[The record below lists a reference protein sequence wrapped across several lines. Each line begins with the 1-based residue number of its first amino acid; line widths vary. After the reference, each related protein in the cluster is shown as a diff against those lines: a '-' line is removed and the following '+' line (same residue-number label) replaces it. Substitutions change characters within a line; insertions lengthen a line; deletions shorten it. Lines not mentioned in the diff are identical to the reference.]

1 MSTQR
6 RHQDEKAPRMN
17 VGTLPNCGSIS
28 LVCPLAQQKM
38 GGTLSHRETPQRL
51 IIILLKWAAR
61 DGGEGEEDKRS
72 RQYSRDIQS
81 RILNFLCHTRALH
94 LKDESAT
101 TSAHLLLSMVLGRDL
116 ESPQQD
122 DDFVV
127 NPRKGHFL
135 HIFNNFILSTNSL
148 FFSITITI
156 SIN

>member
-61 DGGEGEEDKRS
+61 DGGEGEEDNGV
-72 RQYSRDIQS
+72 DNIP
-81 RILNFLCHTRALH
+81 
-94 LKDESAT
+94 E
-101 TSAHLLLSMVLGRDL
+101 
-116 ESPQQD
+116 
-122 DDFVV
+122 
-127 NPRKGHFL
+127 
-135 HIFNNFILSTNSL
+135 
-148 FFSITITI
+148 I
-156 SIN
+156 SNHGS